1 MSAHIGF
8 SVCLPSEM
16 SIFFSKEAFALW
28 PIPPERGA
36 IDTGDQG
43 NAAD

>member
-1 MSAHIGF
+1 LS
-8 SVCLPSEM
+8 
-16 SIFFSKEAFALW
+16 FFAIEAFALW